1 MQKDMIKKIFLGVL
15 IISVFG
21 VLAIQLWEYIKQYFY
36 INYENT
42 NKIGLSI
49 LISTIFAVVI
59 YIYWCIKSS
68 EDQIIPIKFI
78 AFSIFSTIAIMIIV
92 NCLVLPDVWRA
103 IIIEV
108 VFKIFAV
115 LFAYIIASNL

>member
-68 EDQIIPIKFI
+68 EDQIIPITFI
-78 AFSIFSTIAIMIIV
+78 VFSIFSTIAIMIIV

>member
-1 MQKDMIKKIFLGVL
+1 MQKDIIKKIFLGLL
-15 IISVFG
+15 IISIFS
-21 VLAIQLWEYIKQYFY
+21 VLANMVWEYRKQFLY

-49 LISTIFAVVI
+49 LISTIFVVVI

-68 EDQIIPIKFI
+68 EMVPIKFI
-78 AFSIFSTIAIMIIV
+78 AFSILSTIAIMIIV
-92 NCLVLPDVWRA
+92 NCLVLPDVWLA

-108 VFKIFAV
+108 GFKIVAV
-115 LFAYIIASNL
+115 AFTYFIASIL